1 MNQSTDKTTNKRG
14 ACCDVVVIGAG
25 PAGAT
30 AAYLAA
36 KQGLSTLLV
45 EAKPFPRG
53 KVCGGCL
60 NARAVALLEKCGL
73 AGALAS
79 CQPGWYEELQLC
91 YLGRTLN
98 FPMPRGAS
106 VSRHAMDNAIVQAA
120 REQGV
125 EFHDQTTATVLP
137 VSDGHYREVRLRDGG
152 NQQRIVRAR
161 VVLACDGLGRP
172 SLKQLQEFSH
182 TATSASSR
190 MGLGAVIAADQAGET
205 RPPGRIQ
212 MVVGR
217 SGYVGLA
224 RCENNQLSV
233 AAAVDQRALSGAES
247 AGHLLSDI
255 LRSAGVSPPCS
266 LTEIS
271 WRGTRPLTQKSILLA
286 SQRVFLLG
294 DSAGYVEPFTGEG
307 MAAAVEGACCVIPF
321 VRQACSEWSDQIA
334 KDWRSE
340 YTRRIR
346 SRQGT
351 VRTLS
356 WLLRRRLA
364 MRLAFGV
371 VASSPQVGAAVAQW
385 VGAKSQEQKSRI
397 A

>member
-1 MNQSTDKTTNKRG
+1 MNTLSNTQPTTDHDSY
-14 ACCDVVVIGAG
+14 DVVVIGAG

-36 KQGLSTLLV
+36 KEGLATLLL
-45 EAKPFPRG
+45 EAKSFPRS

-79 CQPGWYEELQLC
+79 CRPGWYEQLQLC
-91 YLGRTLN
+91 YLGRTLS

-106 VSRHAMDNAIVQAA
+106 VSRHAMDHAIVSAA
-120 REQGV
+120 QQQGV
-125 EFHDQTTATVLP
+125 EFRDQTSATVLP
-137 VSDGHYREVRLRDGG
+137 ITSPDYREVRLRDVT
-152 NQQRIVRAR
+152 NQDRIVRAR

-172 SLKQLQEFSH
+172 SLKGLTEFSH
-182 TATSASSR
+182 TTISAASR
-190 MGLGAVIAADQAGET
+190 VGIGAVLPADQAGQT
-205 RPPGRIQ
+205 CPPGRIQ
-212 MVVGR
+212 MIVGR

-224 RCENNQLSV
+224 RCEDNRLSV
-233 AAAVDQRALSGAES
+233 AAAVDQQALAGADS
-247 AGHLLSDI
+247 AGHLLSD
-255 LRSAGVSPPCS
+255 LFSSAGVSPPCP

-271 WRGTRPLTQKSILLA
+271 WRGTRPLTQKSLSLA
-286 SQRVFLLG
+286 SGRVFLLG

-321 VRQACSEWSDQIA
+321 VRQACSGWSEQIA
-334 KDWRSE
+334 KDWRAE

-371 VASSPQVGAAVAQW
+371 VASSPQVGAAVAKL
-385 VGAKSQEQKSRI
+385 VAAKSQERKSRI